1 MKLIEVTETQDP
13 LAESANYKEPI
24 VLTRN
29 GQVIAVLMPLES
41 ESNLDNISTNWR
53 KIIEPEAFA
62 KKTELETTFY
72 QLVEQWKT
80 ETRGISSTEQLSMH
94 SAYQQIIGMGSE
106 VIPMLLRELE
116 KNSGRWFWA
125 LKSITRED
133 PVLPEQRGKT
143 KEMIEAWLNWGR
155 KKGYIW

>member
-62 KKTELETTFY
+62 KKTDLETTFY